1 MHPDAVVV
9 MGVAGSGKTTIG
21 RMLAHR
27 LGWSFAD
34 ADAYHSTEAW
44 AKMSAGQPLTDADR
58 EPWLARL
65 EGVIADHRA
74 TGTPLVLACSA
85 LRASYRAALVP
96 ADAPGGAV
104 RFVYLRVPP
113 EVSAARL
120 GTRPGHAVGP
130 ALNASQ
136 WATLEEP
143 AEALWVD
150 ATRTPEECVLAIVDG
165 LELEPRR

>member
-9 MGVAGSGKTTIG
+9 MGVAASGKTTVG
-21 RMLAHR
+21 RMLAHQ

-34 ADAYHSTEAW
+34 ADAYHSAQAW
-44 AKMSAGQPLTDADR
+44 AKMGAGEALTDADR
-58 EPWLARL
+58 APWLARL
-65 EGVIADHRA
+65 SAVIADHRA
-74 TGTPLVLACSA
+74 TGTKLVLACSA
-85 LRASYRAALVP
+85 LRAVYRAALVP
-96 ADAPGGAV
+96 ADAPSGAV

-120 GTRPGHAVGP
+120 AARPGHAVGP
-130 ALNASQ
+130 ALNDSQ

-150 ATRTPEECVLAIVDG
+150 ATHPPEECVRAIVDG
-165 LELEPRR
+165 LELTPRS